1 MEVKPEVKPE
11 VVKEKRKP
19 GAQPG
24 RVMTD
29 AQREGLK
36 KGFEALKAKREAI
49 KAEKEAKKASLTKP
63 DELPTS
69 NQTVTNPPA
78 NTTQF
83 SPEKV
88 PPPLKKPRNRIPAVN
103 KNDFEAFKTD
113 LYSRLG
119 QQPQK
124 LPKVEE
130 VKAEVKAEEVKAE
143 VEKATVKPQPQQPQ
157 VLSGSALLNKIFF
170 NK

>member
-36 KGFEALKAKREAI
+36 KGFEALKAKRDAI
-49 KAEKEAKKASLTKP
+49 KAEKEAKKAPLTKP

-69 NQTVTNPPA
+69 NQTVTNPVVNKPLDIPA
-78 NTTQF
+78 
-83 SPEKV
+83 
-88 PPPLKKPRNRIPAVN
+88 PLVIAKKSRNRIPAVS
-103 KNDFEAFKTD
+103 KPDFEAFKNEI
-113 LYSRLG
+113 YNKLG
-119 QQPQK
+119 APVAPIVPVVPVVQNVPVPIVQN
-124 LPKVEE
+124 
-130 VKAEVKAEEVKAE
+130 
-143 VEKATVKPQPQQPQ
+143 TPQ
-157 VLSGSALLNKIFF
+157 VLSGSQLLNRIFF

>member
-29 AQREGLK
+29 AQREGLA
-36 KGFEALKAKREAI
+36 KGFAALKAKREAL

-78 NTTQF
+78 NTTQL

-130 VKAEVKAEEVKAE
+130 MKAEVKAE

>member
-1 MEVKPEVKPE
+1 MDQAVATKPEV
-11 VVKEKRKP
+11 EKKKR

-24 RVMTD
+24 RVMSE

-36 KGFEALKAKREAI
+36 KGFEALKARREAL
-49 KAEKEAKKASLTKP
+49 KAEKEAKKAPLPKA
-63 DELPTS
+63 DDLPTN
-69 NQTVTNPPA
+69 NQTITNAPA

-103 KNDFEAFKTD
+103 KNDFEAFKND
-113 LYSRLG
+113 LYSKLG
-119 QQPQK
+119 QQPQTVA
-124 LPKVEE
+124 KVEE
-130 VKAEVKAEEVKAE
+130 VKAEVIKPV
-143 VEKATVKPQPQQPQ
+143 VKPVPQQPQ